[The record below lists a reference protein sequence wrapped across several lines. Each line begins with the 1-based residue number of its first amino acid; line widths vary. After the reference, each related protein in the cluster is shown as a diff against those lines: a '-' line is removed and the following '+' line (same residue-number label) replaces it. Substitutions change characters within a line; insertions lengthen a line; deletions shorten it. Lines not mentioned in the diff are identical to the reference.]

1 MSRGMINIFYD
12 EHNLKEE
19 LKKEVTLVS
28 FDSKG
33 SKDLSMFTD
42 SILQFNPQYVI
53 IDFPLERDEALKFS
67 DGEGD
72 ILCARRS
79 NRRFPQGFWQHGTT
93 VNS

>member
-67 DGEGD
+67 DEGRVIFFAQD
-72 ILCARRS
+72 EVTEDFLKVFG
-79 NRRFPQGFWQHGTT
+79 NTELQ
-93 VNS
+93 